1 VFNFCSSEK
10 KRYYTLT
17 MISEFKVLEIELESS
32 LIEQDTPLFKLSF
45 NSWPTISESQV
56 LKRNNLIGR
65 Q

>member
-1 VFNFCSSEK
+1 
-10 KRYYTLT
+10 